1 MTLNFYSQMKLVE
14 IIMMNYSLF
23 APPPPYPAHLGSIIS
38 RTTAETEDDPTIEI
52 ILQTKSC
59 SVFLSERTEETSVKS
74 KEQKL
79 EDSNSEKSQSEW
91 RVIFSI
97 IVFLLQNEL
106 SKIIS

>member
-1 MTLNFYSQMKLVE
+1 M
-14 IIMMNYSLF
+14 
-23 APPPPYPAHLGSIIS
+23 
-38 RTTAETEDDPTIEI
+38 
-52 ILQTKSC
+52 
-59 SVFLSERTEETSVKS
+59 KS